1 MVAMYSAPG
10 QRLPEVVYSDIYIYI
25 YNIVAQ
31 AAGRSKD
38 FDSQF
43 IQ

>member
-10 QRLPEVVYSDIYIYI
+10 QRLPEVVYSDIYIY
-25 YNIVAQ
+25 NIVAR